1 MSEIEK
7 YKGIL
12 IVEKANDGFC
22 YFRFEGEEG
31 ASFDLGG
38 FRDASKN
45 DSSTQTVKEGEEKE

>member
-45 DSSTQTVKEGEEKE
+45 DSSAQTIREGGE